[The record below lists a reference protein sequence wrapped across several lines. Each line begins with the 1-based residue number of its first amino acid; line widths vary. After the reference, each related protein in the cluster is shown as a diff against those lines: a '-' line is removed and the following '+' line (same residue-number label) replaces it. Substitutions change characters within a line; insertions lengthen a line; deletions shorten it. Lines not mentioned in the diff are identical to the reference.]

1 MNDKLN
7 PTINLPALSQTN
19 DGRIRLRFINMSA
32 FSTMIIFLTDQD
44 GQPVSLTVQEVDG
57 VRINRDN
64 MPIAKAIELNA
75 GQRISVII
83 YPQDINWQ
91 NFNIYSTIGKIA
103 PFLTLI

>member
-7 PTINLPALSQTN
+7 PIINLPALTSIN

-32 FSTMIIFLTDQD
+32 FSTMIIFLTSMS
-44 GQPVSLTVQEVDG
+44 GQPIRFRVQEIDS
-57 VRINRDN
+57 VRLNRDN

-75 GQRISVII
+75 GQRVSVIVD
-83 YPQDINWQ
+83 PVDTSWS

-103 PFLTLI
+103 